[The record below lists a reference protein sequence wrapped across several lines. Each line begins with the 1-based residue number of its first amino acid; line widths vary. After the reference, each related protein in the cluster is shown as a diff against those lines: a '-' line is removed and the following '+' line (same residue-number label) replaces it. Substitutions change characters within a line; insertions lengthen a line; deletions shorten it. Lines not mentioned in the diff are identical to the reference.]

1 MRSKAGRVVDF
12 IEAWCAVPEG
22 KLMGEWMVLEN
33 WQRES
38 LYQIYNNTGKDGNGQ
53 SRFLPEIEPKPDRVD
68 THALALAFVQ
78 AEDHGGERR
87 KRQFEALRARGRSYQ
102 QIARLASYVEQCR
115 NLELRP
121 HEVAPCWVID
131 PDDPRIDQEAAKLV
145 REMLKAG
152 VSQYHPNPMQAI
164 KAANGRPPSP

>member
-22 KLMGEWMVLEN
+22 KLMGQWMVLEN

-38 LYQIYNNTGKDGNGQ
+38 LYQIYNNDGKGGY
-53 SRFLPEIEPKPDRVD
+53 LPEIELKPDRVA

-87 KRQFEALRARGRSYQ
+87 KRQFEALRVRGRSDQ
-102 QIARLASYVEQCR
+102 QIARLASYR
-115 NLELRP
+115 ALLG
-121 HEVAPCWVID
+121 D
-131 PDDPRIDQEAAKLV
+131 
-145 REMLKAG
+145 
-152 VSQYHPNPMQAI
+152 
-164 KAANGRPPSP
+164 

>member
-1 MRSKAGRVVDF
+1 MRSKAGRILDF
-12 IEAWCAVPEG
+12 IEAWCPVPEG
-22 KLMGEWMVLEN
+22 KLMGAWMVLEN
-33 WQRES
+33 WQWES

-53 SRFLPEIEPKPDRVD
+53 SRFLPEIEPQLGRVD
-68 THALALAFVQ
+68 THALALAFAL
-78 AEDHGGERR
+78 AEEHGGERR
-87 KRQFEALRARGRSYQ
+87 VRQFEALRARGRSYQ

>member
-1 MRSKAGRVVDF
+1 MRSKAGRVLDW
-12 IEAWCAVPEG
+12 IEAWCPVPEG
-22 KLMGEWMVLEN
+22 KLMGEWMVVEK

-38 LYQIYNNTGKDGNGQ
+38 LYQIYNNAGKDENGEA
-53 SRFLPEIEPKPDRVD
+53 SFLPEIELKLDRVD

-87 KRQFEALRARGRSYQ
+87 VRQFAALRAQGRSWQ
-102 QIARLASYVEQCR
+102 QVARLASYVEQCR
-115 NLELRP
+115 NLELLP

-131 PDDPRIDQEAAKLV
+131 PDDTRIDQEAAKLV

-164 KAANGRPPSP
+164 KAANGRAPSP